1 MKALKIV
8 AMAAIMASS
17 LGFHSVFAL
26 SIDKTTGTNADGS
39 AKFDDPDDKIP
50 FPHVAD
56 DGTPPASNFQAQ
68 PIGSTDISFGLTP
81 SNGEHDTFQRAQEN
95 RQQ

>member
-1 MKALKIV
+1 MKTLKFIALT
-8 AMAAIMASS
+8 AI
-17 LGFHSVFAL
+17 LGAGFGLHSAFAL
-26 SIDKTTGTNADGS
+26 SIDTTTGTNADGS
-39 AKFDDPDDKIP
+39 AKFDDPDEKIP

-68 PIGSTDISFGLTP
+68 PVGNTGISFGLTP
-81 SNGEHDTFQRAQEN
+81 SNGERDTFQRAQEN